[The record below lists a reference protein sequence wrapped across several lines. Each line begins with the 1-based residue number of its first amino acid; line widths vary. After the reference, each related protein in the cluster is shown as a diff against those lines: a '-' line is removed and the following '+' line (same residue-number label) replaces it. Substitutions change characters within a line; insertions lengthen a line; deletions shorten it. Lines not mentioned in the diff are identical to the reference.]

1 MANHPQEAATAARRL
16 VHRAPSSLTLI
27 MTLAFALV
35 SGARA
40 FLLPPSRPASTLSSS
55 VSALSTRV
63 GGPLTRVWFQLDMG
77 DTEENSDFFNPQG
90 IKEGKPPLQG
100 HTLTYTTNH
109 ALLHHHD
116 LQDDYARGV
125 LALTVP
131 TTAARFGGGVRGW
144 YKWDSGL

>member
-1 MANHPQEAATAARRL
+1 
-16 VHRAPSSLTLI
+16 

-35 SGARA
+35 SGASA

-100 HTLTYTTNH
+100 HRDTTYTTYH

-116 LQDDYARGV
+116 LQDDNARGV
-125 LALTVP
+125 LALTGP
-131 TTAARFGGGVRGW
+131 INLCSFGGRWGG
-144 YKWDSGL
+144 G